1 MARVCQVAV
10 SSAPATVS
18 GMTTP
23 ISDSDFSAADG
34 VEDWRVLYW
43 GAKALFHTSDFATGA
58 KFVAAIAEHA
68 AELGHD
74 PLVDLRDDSV
84 AVQVVT
90 VGVGL
95 SDQDLELARRV
106 TRTASEMGLA
116 ADPAA
121 VQQLELAVDAADPAA
136 LVPFWRAALGYVQVA
151 ETLLVEPN
159 LIGPSFSIHG
169 KEYVAPRNRIHVDVS
184 VPHDQA
190 QARVDAVLAAGGRM
204 LGDRNAPSYWSLI
217 DPEGNVVDIATWQGR
232 D

>member
-1 MARVCQVAV
+1 
-10 SSAPATVS
+10 
-18 GMTTP
+18 MTEP
-23 ISDSDFSAADG
+23 ISDADFSKAEG

-43 GAKALFHTSDFATGA
+43 GAKALFHTGDFATGA

-106 TRTASEMGLA
+106 TRTAAELGLP
-116 ADPAA
+116 ADPSG
-121 VQQLELAVDAADPAA
+121 VQQMELAVDAADPAA

-169 KEYVAPRNRIHVDVS
+169 KEYVAPHNRIHVDVS

-190 QARVDAVLAAGGRM
+190 QARVDAVLAAGGRL

-217 DPEGNVVDIATWQGR
+217 DAEGNVVDIATWQDR

>member
-1 MARVCQVAV
+1 MGRRY
-10 SSAPATVS
+10 PRR
-18 GMTTP
+18 MTNP
-23 ISDSDFSAADG
+23 ISDADFSGADG

-43 GAKALFHTSDFATGA
+43 GAKALFKTGDFATGA

-95 SDQDLELARRV
+95 SDLDLELARRV
-106 TRTASEMGLA
+106 TRTATDLGLS
-116 ADPAA
+116 ADPSA
-121 VQQLELAVDAADPAA
+121 VQQLEIAVDAADPSA
-136 LVPFWRAALGYVQVA
+136 LVGFWRAALGYVQVG
-151 ETLLVEPN
+151 ESLMVEPN

>member
-1 MARVCQVAV
+1 
-10 SSAPATVS
+10 
-18 GMTTP
+18 MTTP
-23 ISDSDFSAADG
+23 ISDADFSAAEG

-43 GAKALFHTSDFATGA
+43 GAKTLFRTADFATGA
-58 KFVAAIAEHA
+58 RFVAAIAEHA

-90 VGVGL
+90 VSVGL
-95 SDQDLELARRV
+95 SDQDLELARWV
-106 TRTASEMGLA
+106 TRTAEAMGLA
-116 ADPAA
+116 ADPSG
-121 VQQLELAVDAADPAA
+121 VQQMEIAVDAADPAA

-151 ETLLVEPN
+151 KTLLVEPN